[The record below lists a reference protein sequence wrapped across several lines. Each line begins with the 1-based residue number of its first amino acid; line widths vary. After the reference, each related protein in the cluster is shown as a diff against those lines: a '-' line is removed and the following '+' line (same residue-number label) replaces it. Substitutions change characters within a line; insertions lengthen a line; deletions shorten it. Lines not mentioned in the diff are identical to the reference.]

1 MTGIRDWQGLV
12 VVVGALGVDTL
23 ALAAGGLRLSG
34 RLGVGNT
41 LVVDAIALSAGGLR
55 LGVDTF
61 ALPAGGHP
69 WGPFYWCDAA
79 VAFFSWCVVAP

>member
-55 LGVDTF
+55 LGVG
-61 ALPAGGHP
+61 ALAVPAGGHP
-69 WGPFYWCDAA
+69 WGRFYTCDAA
-79 VAFFSWCVVAP
+79 EAFSPWGVVAP